1 MFYNNIFFLI
11 FLSKKMN
18 NPDVSI
24 QMIKILDK
32 TNCSREMV
40 DIINNV
46 INVKGFLNPEERN
59 LLSVSY
65 KKVISVFRNGI
76 QTLDEIIS
84 YQKESA
90 RIEQLNKFKKE
101 IVDELEHTCL
111 ELIGNLDEKLLPN
124 SKDDVEASLF
134 YHKLKADYYRY
145 ISEAKDD
152 GANLSAQK
160 AKESYEMAFKVAE
173 NTPKFKP
180 SFLGLVLNYSVFLFE
195 IEKKKQEALELAEK
209 TNEEASLIIDQN
221 SEESKKEAISI
232 LQLLRENI
240 DLWKQTNQENE

>member
-1 MFYNNIFFLI
+1 
-11 FLSKKMN
+11 MN

-124 SKDDVEASLF
+124 SKDDV
-134 YHKLKADYYRY
+134 
-145 ISEAKDD
+145 
-152 GANLSAQK
+152 
-160 AKESYEMAFKVAE
+160 
-173 NTPKFKP
+173 
-180 SFLGLVLNYSVFLFE
+180 
-195 IEKKKQEALELAEK
+195 
-209 TNEEASLIIDQN
+209 
-221 SEESKKEAISI
+221 
-232 LQLLRENI
+232 
-240 DLWKQTNQENE
+240 